1 MSELV
6 LVHGWGFGPGVWQP
20 LLDALTSLGRHGRVR
35 TVALPGYGTPGF
47 DPAALPDG
55 ATVCGWSL
63 GGMLALS
70 WARQWPDKVAR
81 LVLVGT
87 TPRFLAAP
95 GWADAQPPELLEGF
109 AASLAADP
117 AATLRRFAALA
128 NQGDEQARPVTRQL
142 TRLLEAGLPAP
153 AALAAGLD
161 QLRDTDLRAAVPAIA
176 QPTLVIHGER
186 DPLMPLAAGRWLAEH
201 LPAARLAIIPGSA
214 HAPFLSRPEEFAA
227 RLTEFLD
234 A

>member
-20 LLDALTSLGRHGRVR
+20 LLPSLGDPGRVR
-35 TVALPGYGTPGF
+35 AVALPGYGTPDF

-55 ATVCGWSL
+55 ATICGWSL
-63 GGMLALS
+63 GGLLALD

-87 TPRFLAAP
+87 TPRFLTTP
-95 GWADAQPPELLEGF
+95 DWADGQPPELLEGF
-109 AASLAADP
+109 ATSLAADS
-117 AATLRRFAALA
+117 AATLRRFAALT
-128 NQGDEQARPVTRQL
+128 NQGDERARPVTRQL
-142 TRLLEAGLPAP
+142 NRLLETGLPAP
-153 AALAAGLD
+153 AALADGLD
-161 QLRDTDLRAAVPAIA
+161 RLRDMDLRAIVQTLT

-201 LPAARLAIIPGSA
+201 LPAARLAVIPGTA
-214 HAPFLSRPEEFAA
+214 HAPFLSCPEDFCA
-227 RLTEFLD
+227 RLKEFLD